1 MTPVDVEQ
9 VKRRNPIADVVERH
23 GVRLRGEGRRLV
35 ARCPFHEDRSPSFS
49 VYLETQS
56 FHCFGCGA
64 SGDVIDFIRRAE
76 GLGFREAVARLG
88 DGTDDGATASPR
100 RAEAPRRTDRARPLS
115 LDDRLMLTA
124 ACELYHETLL
134 RTPGALQYLETRGIP
149 AWAVR
154 QCQLGYSDGRLL
166 ASYLRRRRLSLKRA
180 RELGL
185 LFRSDDETMAGR
197 VVIPELRGAH
207 CGWMVGRVIDGLRQP
222 KYRGLS
228 LPRPLLGYERTR
240 GHSRVFLTEG
250 PFDWLTLVGWGLP
263 ACALLGT
270 QAGRDTLRLLG
281 RARSIVLVL
290 DGDEAGREGA
300 AQLASAIGERAR
312 VVELPEGVKDV
323 NELGVQPGGR
333 ETFFRLL
340 DEAARRQRDA
350 ASAS

>member
-1 MTPVDVEQ
+1 MSRIDPEQ
-9 VKRRNPIADVVERH
+9 VKRRHPIAAVVEQH
-23 GVRLRGEGRRLV
+23 GVSLRGTGRRLV
-35 ARCPFHEDRSPSFS
+35 ARCPFHEDHAPSFS
-49 VYLETQS
+49 VYPDTQS

-64 SGDVIDFIRRAE
+64 SGDVIDFIRRTE

-88 DGTDDGATASPR
+88 DGTAGGANASPR
-100 RAEAPRRTDRARPLS
+100 RAEAPGQTEKPRRLS

-124 ACELYHETLL
+124 ACELYHDTLL
-134 RTPGALQYLETRGIP
+134 RTPGVLQYLETRGIP
-149 AWAVR
+149 AWAAR

-166 ASYLRRRRLSLKRA
+166 VSYLRRRRLSLKRA

-207 CGWMVGRVIDGLRQP
+207 CGWMVGRVLDGRRQP

-270 QAGRDTLRLLG
+270 QPGRDTLRLLG
-281 RARSIVLVL
+281 RARAVVLVL
-290 DGDEAGREGA
+290 DSDQAGREA
-300 AQLASAIGERAR
+300 NAHFATALGERAR
-312 VVELPEGVKDV
+312 VLDLPEGVKDV
-323 NELGVQPGGR
+323 NELGAQPGGR
-333 ETFFRLL
+333 DTFFRLL
-340 DEAARRQRDA
+340 AEAMGRQRDA
-350 ASAS
+350 APAS